1 MDAEVL
7 GLDADVEPD
16 VVAIPGGG
24 DVADVDATV
33 VGAFSKDESKFDC
46 GADCFWKK
54 NIN

>member
-7 GLDADVEPD
+7 GLDADVEP
-16 VVAIPGGG
+16 GGG
-24 DVADVDATV
+24 DVADVDAAV

-54 NIN
+54 TIN